1 MKKRNWVMEVILCAI
16 VCFVVFGVYMMQAK
30 DNGTFQLEDLE
41 GDRAYLADFPL
52 EGHGGDKESSFRFS
66 ILDGNLETAFYS
78 CGVAELEAKM
88 KGEKYGLSSL
98 EANFVSTPPEER
110 YYDQTVIVAAEGA
123 KVEEKDTSCMYLFD
137 GRNGIEGMTGQ
148 TITMDAA
155 EVFYEIDRWKDY
167 IKKGSGWGWQG
178 ERTVARYSTG
188 LILRDKEYFYTAD
201 EEHFFMDNYNY
212 AVDGQGGRRLKTYLA
227 EIGDD
232 VYAVTAPDE
241 RCEGQTY
248 VFRLALDDYD
258 SVNGEMFVNMY
269 EEKTLAEA
277 AQDRTVLGEAIPL
290 IPIPDPAESKV
301 VGLDAI
307 AEKDLLLLYRTE
319 GNTFIADVYD
329 TTGKLLG
336 SGSTQ
341 LLDESEH
348 YKNDTTYIYI
358 DFRIADEIES
368 NIVSWEEGTSV
379 EIDVRGFLEA
389 EENDQHYGGA
399 SMITGNVLLWIDNGG
414 NVEVVSFNGKGNQAI
429 VRGDKVLYFSSRTA
443 EEGKQI
449 EEVLGYGTPETE
461 YLEVYEKNSGELLYR
476 GRIKT
481 DFWQDDLKFLAGI
494 DNAPKAG
501 YIRKEEVV
509 ASGDYNLNRYIQCYI
524 AGRWEE
530 EGRW

>member
-1 MKKRNWVMEVILCAI
+1 MKKRSWVMESILCAI

-41 GDRAYLADFPL
+41 GERAYLSDFPL
-52 EGHGGDKESSFRFS
+52 EGHGGDQVSSFRFS
-66 ILDGNLETAFYS
+66 ILDGNLETAFYH
-78 CGVAELEAKM
+78 CGVEELETKI
-88 KGEKYGLSSL
+88 KGERCGLSSL
-98 EANFVSTPPEER
+98 ETNFVSALPEEE
-110 YYDQTVIVAAEGA
+110 YFDQTVIAAAEGA
-123 KVEEKDTSCMYLFD
+123 NVEEKDTSSMHLFD

-155 EVFYEIDRWKDY
+155 EVFCEIDHWNY
-167 IKKGSGWGWQG
+167 LKKIGSGWQG
-178 ERTVARYSTG
+178 EWIGARYSTG

-201 EEHFFMDNYNY
+201 NKHFFMDNYNY
-212 AVDGQGGRRLKTYLA
+212 AADGQEGGSLHTYLA

-241 RCEGQTY
+241 RCQGQTY

-258 SVNGEMFVNMY
+258 SVNGEMFVNIY
-269 EEKTLAEA
+269 EEKKLVEA
-277 AQDRTVLGEAIPL
+277 AQDRTVLGEAVPL
-290 IPIPDPAESKV
+290 IPVPDPAESKV
-301 VGLDAI
+301 VGLDAV

-319 GNTFIADVYD
+319 GNTFIVDVYD
-329 TTGKLLG
+329 TAGKLLG
-336 SGSTQ
+336 RGSTQ

-348 YKNDTTYIYI
+348 YKDNLTYVYK
-358 DFRIADEIES
+358 DFRIADEVES
-368 NIVSWEEGTSV
+368 NIVPWEEGTSL

-399 SMITGNVLLWIDNGG
+399 SMITGSILLWIDNAGK
-414 NVEVVSFNGKGNQAI
+414 VEEVSFDAKGDQAI

-449 EEVLGYGTPETE
+449 DEVLGYGTPETE
-461 YLEVYEKNSGELLYR
+461 YLEVYDKNSGELLYR
-476 GRIKT
+476 GRLKT
-481 DFWQDDLKFLAGI
+481 DFWQDGLKFLAGV

-501 YIRKEEVV
+501 YIRKETVN
-509 ASGDYNLNRYIQCYI
+509 ATGDHNLNRYMQCYI

-530 EGRW
+530 GDRW

>member
-1 MKKRNWVMEVILCAI
+1 MKKRSWVMESILCAI

-52 EGHGGDKESSFRFS
+52 EGHGGDEVSSFRFS
-66 ILDGNLETAFYS
+66 ILDGNLETAFYP
-78 CGVAELEAKM
+78 CGVAELETKM
-88 KGEKYGLSSL
+88 KGEKYGVSSL
-98 EANFVSTPPEER
+98 EANFVSTLSEEE
-110 YYDQTVIVAAEGA
+110 YFDQTVIVAAEGA
-123 KVEEKDTSCMYLFD
+123 KVEEKDTSSMYLFE

-148 TITMDAA
+148 TVTMDAA
-155 EVFYEIDRWKDY
+155 EVFCEIDHWKY
-167 IKKGSGWGWQG
+167 LKRKGSGWQG
-178 ERTVARYSTG
+178 EWIGARYSTG

-201 EEHFFMDNYNY
+201 EQHFFMDNYNY
-212 AVDGQGGRRLKTYLA
+212 AADGQEGRRLRTYLT

-258 SVNGEMFVNMY
+258 SVNGELFVNMY
-269 EEKTLAEA
+269 EEKALAET
-277 AQDRTVLGEAIPL
+277 AQDRTVLGEAVPL
-290 IPIPDPAESKV
+290 IPVPDPAKSKV
-301 VGLDAI
+301 VGLESV

-329 TTGKLLG
+329 TAGKLLG
-336 SGSTQ
+336 RGSTQ
-341 LLDESEH
+341 LLDESEQ
-348 YKNDTTYIYI
+348 YKKDMTYVYS
-358 DFRIADEIES
+358 DFRIADEVAS
-368 NIVSWEEGTSV
+368 NIVPWEEGTSV

-399 SMITGNVLLWIDNGG
+399 SMVTGSILLWIDNGG
-414 NVEVVSFNGKGNQAI
+414 NVEEVAFNGKGNQAV
-429 VRGDKVLYFSSRTA
+429 VRGDKVLYFSSKTT

-461 YLEVYEKNSGELLYR
+461 YLEVHEKNSGELLYR

-481 DFWQDDLKFLAGI
+481 DFWQDDLKFLAGV

-509 ASGDYNLNRYIQCYI
+509 ASGDHTLNRYMQCYI
-524 AGRWEE
+524 AGNWKEGSRW
-530 EGRW
+530 

>member
-1 MKKRNWVMEVILCAI
+1 MKKRSWVMEVILCAI

-52 EGHGGDKESSFRFS
+52 EGHGGDKVSSFRFS

-98 EANFVSTPPEER
+98 EANFVSTPPEEE
-110 YYDQTVIVAAEGA
+110 YFDQTVIVAAEGA
-123 KVEEKDTSCMYLFD
+123 NVEEKDTSSMYLFD
-137 GRNGIEGMTGQ
+137 GRNGIEGMAGQ

-155 EVFYEIDRWKDY
+155 EVFCEIDHWKY
-167 IKKGSGWGWQG
+167 LKRKGSGWQG
-178 ERTVARYSTG
+178 EWIGARYSTG
-188 LILRDKEYFYTAD
+188 LILRDKEYFYTA
-201 EEHFFMDNYNY
+201 ENEHFSMDNFSYSAN
-212 AVDGQGGRRLKTYLA
+212 GQEGRRLKTYLA

-241 RCEGQTY
+241 RCQGQTY

-269 EEKTLAEA
+269 EEKTLAETA
-277 AQDRTVLGEAIPL
+277 RDRTVLGEAVPL
-290 IPIPDPAESKV
+290 IPVPDPAKSKV
-301 VGLDAI
+301 VGLESV

-319 GNTFIADVYD
+319 GDTFIADVYD
-329 TTGKLLG
+329 TAGKLLG
-336 SGSTQ
+336 RGSTQ
-341 LLDESEH
+341 LLDESEQ
-348 YKNDTTYIYI
+348 YKKDMTYVYS
-358 DFRIADEIES
+358 DFRIADEVES
-368 NIVSWEEGTSV
+368 NIVPWEEGTSV
-379 EIDVRGFLEA
+379 ELDVRGFLEV
-389 EENDQHYGGA
+389 EENDKHYGGA
-399 SMITGNVLLWIDNGG
+399 SMITGNVLLWIDNAGK
-414 NVEVVSFNGKGNQAI
+414 VEEVSFDGKGNQAI
-429 VRGDKVLYFSSRTA
+429 VRGDKLLYFSSRTA

-461 YLEVYEKNSGELLYR
+461 YLEVYDKNSGELLYR

-481 DFWQDDLKFLAGI
+481 DLWQDDLKFLAGI

-530 EGRW
+530 EDRW